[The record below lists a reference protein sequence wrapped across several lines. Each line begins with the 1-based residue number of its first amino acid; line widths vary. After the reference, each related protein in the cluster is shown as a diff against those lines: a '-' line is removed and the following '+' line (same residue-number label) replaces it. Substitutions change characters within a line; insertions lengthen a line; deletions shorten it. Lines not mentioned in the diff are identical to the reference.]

1 MAVMLYKDFDPSKL
15 SCCELSKNKAGGNQA
30 LLLYDGQKNNT
41 RPMQTPKMYAP
52 FGLSEFIPDNA
63 TAQTQTKYSLDL
75 SFKGFREDQKISL
88 FYNLMIALDNRMIDL
103 GVEHSRSW
111 FGKPMSREVVQELYR
126 PLVKPSKNPDKFS
139 DTIKF
144 KIRNAREG
152 PGMQIMAYDSKRQ
165 SMDMHSFQAGSQVQ
179 CIVEFTPV
187 WFVSK
192 QYGITLTLSQL
203 EIVDAPVGKL
213 QGYNFINEDNENENE
228 NVQMPMPMV
237 EDDDSLSDPEVDGF

>member
-103 GVEHSRSW
+103 GVEHSRS
-111 FGKPMSREVVQELYR
+111 
-126 PLVKPSKNPDKFS
+126 
-139 DTIKF
+139 
-144 KIRNAREG
+144 
-152 PGMQIMAYDSKRQ
+152 
-165 SMDMHSFQAGSQVQ
+165 
-179 CIVEFTPV
+179 
-187 WFVSK
+187 
-192 QYGITLTLSQL
+192 
-203 EIVDAPVGKL
+203 
-213 QGYNFINEDNENENE
+213 
-228 NVQMPMPMV
+228 
-237 EDDDSLSDPEVDGF
+237 